1 MMKDRIM
8 KEMTKR
14 MTYRPARGFSLVE
27 LMIAMVIGLVVMGA
41 ATSLFKTG
49 MDATMMITEQAEMQQ
64 NVRAAVNLI
73 SKDISMA
80 GAGLPAG
87 GVQLPYG
94 SGATAPKI
102 ACYGTTC
109 YLAARTYPSI
119 TSGSPPTTITNHMYG
134 LVPGPNNGMENG
146 SWTSTIPATG
156 ATPDSI
162 TTFYVDYSFPLNDY
176 TITFPASPDGSYV
189 NVGATPTGDPAILS
203 PTGLQVGD
211 LILLSNGTGSAVGE
225 ITTGGLTATK
235 ITFANGDSLNINQTG
250 AANGNIKAI
259 SGGTGTKA
267 YRIYAVTYFVEVP
280 ASGSG
285 QNPRLMRQVN
295 GQQAQPVADNI
306 IDLQITYDA
315 CDGTNTSGTPAC
327 AALGDPIG
335 NTPSYAPSSIHK
347 VNLQVIGQSVLS
359 ASKKSVSMAL
369 VSSVSTRNLSF
380 KDRFN

>member
-1 MMKDRIM
+1 MP
-8 KEMTKR
+8 EMTKTR
-14 MTYRPARGFSLVE
+14 TFRTARGFSLVE

-49 MDATMMITEQAEMQQ
+49 MDATIMVTEQAEMQQ

-80 GAGLPAG
+80 GAGLPPG

-94 SGATAPKI
+94 AGATASKI
-102 ACYGTTC
+102 ACNQAGTC
-109 YLAARTYPSI
+109 YLSARSYPSI
-119 TSGSPPTTITNHMYG
+119 TSGSPPTTITNHLYG
-134 LVPGPNNGMENG
+134 LVPGPSNGMENG

-156 ATPDSI
+156 AIPDSI
-162 TTFYVDYSFPLNDY
+162 TTIYVDYSFPLSDY
-176 TITFPASPDGSYV
+176 TITFPASANGSTV
-189 NVGATPTGDPAILS
+189 NIGSTPAGDPAILS

-211 LILLSNGTGSAVGE
+211 LILLSNSLGSALGE
-225 ITTGGLTATK
+225 ITGFTGSPPTK
-235 ITFANGDSLNINQTG
+235 INFANSDKLNVNQTG
-250 AANGNIKAI
+250 AANGKIGSIVLPTAN
-259 SGGTGTKA
+259 TTTKA

-285 QNPRLMRQVN
+285 SSPRLMRQVN
-295 GQQAQPVADNI
+295 GQTAQPVADNI

-315 CDGTNTSGTPAC
+315 CDGTNTAGTPAC
-327 AALGDPIG
+327 AALTDPIG
-335 NTPSYAPSSIHK
+335 NSPSYAPSSIHK
-347 VNLQVIGQSVLS
+347 VNLQVIGQSVMS

>member
-1 MMKDRIM
+1 MKQ
-8 KEMTKR
+8 MTPR
-14 MTYRPARGFSLVE
+14 MSQTARGFSLVE
-27 LMIAMVIGLVVMGA
+27 LMIAMTIGLIVMGA

-49 MDATMMITEQAEMQQ
+49 MDATMMVTEQAEMQQ

-80 GAGLPAG
+80 GAGLPPG

-94 SGATAPKI
+94 TGATASKI
-102 ACYGTTC
+102 ACNQGTTC

-119 TSGSPPTTITNHMYG
+119 TSGSPPSTTTNHMYG
-134 LVPGPNNGMENG
+134 LIPGPANGMENG

-156 ATPDSI
+156 AVPDSI
-162 TTFYVDYSFPLNDY
+162 TAIYVDYSFPLNDY
-176 TITFPASPDGSYV
+176 TITFPASANGSTIT
-189 NVGATPTGDPAILS
+189 VGSTPTGDPAILS

-211 LILLSNGTGSAVGE
+211 LILLVNNLGSAVGE
-225 ITTGGLTATK
+225 ITALTATS
-235 ITFANGDSLNINQTG
+235 ITFANSDKLNINQTG
-250 AANGNIKAI
+250 AANGKIGSIVLPTAN
-259 SGGTGTKA
+259 TGTKA

-285 QNPRLMRQVN
+285 SNPRLMRQIN
-295 GQQAQPVADNI
+295 GQTAQPVADNI

-327 AALGDPIG
+327 AALTDPIG
-335 NTPSYAPSSIHK
+335 NSPSYAPSSIHK